1 MLAGQ
6 GVQFTSDT
14 DSEVIVHLV
23 SSYYEG
29 DLEQAVK
36 KALLLL
42 RGTYG
47 VLVMHVD
54 QPDVIIGARHGS
66 PLVLGIGENE
76 VLLASDVTAILG
88 HTKQVVYIEDGE
100 VVVVT
105 PEGYETTDIQ
115 NNRIKKQIDTIG
127 WELEEIEKG
136 SFAHFMLKEIYEQ
149 PQSIMRAMQGRIEHD
164 NATACNGWLVLSA

>member
-1 MLAGQ
+1 MCGIIGYCGPKKADTVILEGLKRLEYRGYDSAGLCVGSNGALQ
-6 GVQFTSDT
+6 MVKKKGK
-14 DSEVIVHLV
+14 IA
-23 SSYYEG
+23 
-29 DLEQAVK
+29 DLRQAVP
-36 KALLLL
+36 ASMA
-42 RGTYG
+42 GG
-47 VLVMHVD
+47 W
-54 QPDVIIGARHGS
+54 
-66 PLVLGIGENE
+66 GIGENE

-164 NATACNGWLVLSA
+164 NATACNGWLILSA